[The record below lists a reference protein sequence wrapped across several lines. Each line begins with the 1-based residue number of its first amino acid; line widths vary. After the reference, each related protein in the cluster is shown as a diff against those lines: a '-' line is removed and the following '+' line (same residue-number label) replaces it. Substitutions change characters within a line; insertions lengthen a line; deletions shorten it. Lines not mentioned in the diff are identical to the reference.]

1 MHERGFYIVTAS
13 VDRSVDVTSKSNY
26 TLMPDSRLDVLTPL
40 LPVKDIR
47 LSGIVIYTG
56 TSSMEVAIKMEA
68 INASGMENTLLLG
81 R

>member
-1 MHERGFYIVTAS
+1 
-13 VDRSVDVTSKSNY
+13 
-26 TLMPDSRLDVLTPL
+26 MPDSRLDVLAPL

-56 TSSMEVAIKMEA
+56 TSSMEVAVKVGA
-68 INASGMENTLLLG
+68 LGGSGVEDTPLLG